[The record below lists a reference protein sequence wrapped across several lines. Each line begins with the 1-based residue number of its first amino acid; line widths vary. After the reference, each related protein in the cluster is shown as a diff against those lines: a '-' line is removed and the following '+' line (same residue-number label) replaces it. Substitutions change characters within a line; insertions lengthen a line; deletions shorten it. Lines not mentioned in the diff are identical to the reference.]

1 MRSWLFRL
9 LFPKHDAA
17 KPLEDLRREYERK
30 CSTLQR
36 SPLDESAW
44 VRKFVALDADY
55 RALEK
60 EVAELR
66 VHNWA
71 LTRQLEALLNLG
83 TGDKT

>member
-1 MRSWLFRL
+1 MRRLLFRL

-17 KPLEDLRREYERK
+17 KPLEELRREYERK

-60 EVAELR
+60 EAAELK
-66 VHNWA
+66 VANWT
-71 LTRQLEALLNLG
+71 LTRTLQKLVSP
-83 TGDKT
+83 

>member
-60 EVAELR
+60 EAAELR
-66 VHNWA
+66 VENWS
-71 LTRQLEALLNLG
+71 LKMQLRKLLSI
-83 TGDKT
+83 